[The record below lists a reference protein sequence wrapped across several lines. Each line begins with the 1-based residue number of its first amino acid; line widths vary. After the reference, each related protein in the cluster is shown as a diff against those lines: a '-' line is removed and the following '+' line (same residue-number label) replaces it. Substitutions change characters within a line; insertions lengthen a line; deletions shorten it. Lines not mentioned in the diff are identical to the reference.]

1 MTGRSASLKI
11 VGELKQESGEAV
23 WWKPIPD
30 QFSTI
35 DEVTWAL
42 RDHGLE
48 SSNLIIG
55 IDFTKVWLGCVVGVC
70 VDAFSTLVTLLILN
84 DSETAL
90 PSRGSHSADLFRAM
104 SGRER
109 TPSTVPICIR

>member
-1 MTGRSASLKI
+1 MGGGSSKAPVKVSGVAVSAGKRGGGSSITDLMTRRTASVKS

-55 IDFTKVWLGCVVGVC
+55 IDFTKVRRHCVASFC
-70 VDAFSTLVTLLILN
+70 VDF
-84 DSETAL
+84 
-90 PSRGSHSADLFRAM
+90 F
-104 SGRER
+104 
-109 TPSTVPICIR
+109 